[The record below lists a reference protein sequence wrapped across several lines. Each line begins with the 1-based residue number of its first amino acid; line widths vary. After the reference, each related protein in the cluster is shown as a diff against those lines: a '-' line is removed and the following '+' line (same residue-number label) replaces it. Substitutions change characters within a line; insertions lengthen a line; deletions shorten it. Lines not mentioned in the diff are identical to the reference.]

1 MADEKTQEEAP
12 KKKGKGKLII
22 IIIVVIVLLIV
33 AGVAVKMFVFG
44 SKKEAGNNEK
54 QKVEQQ
60 HQQEQQQ
67 SQNSNE
73 NYSEGGYIDESNLE
87 PVVVGPIIA
96 NLADEGGDRY
106 LKVKIVLLETKKK
119 AKEAKKEGEAT
130 GISLENAIIRD
141 VIINT
146 ISAKTSDDLL
156 SVSGKEE
163 LKNEIMTS
171 INKAVHRRLVVK
183 IYFTEFIIQ

>member
-1 MADEKTQEEAP
+1 MADEKNQEEAP
-12 KKKGKGKLII
+12 KKKGKGKLL
-22 IIIVVIVLLIV
+22 IIVGAVVVLIV
-33 AGVAVKMFVFG
+33 VGVVLKMFVFG
-44 SKKEAGNNEK
+44 GKKEKTQEK
-54 QKVEQQ
+54 KAPQKQ
-60 HQQEQQQ
+60 HEVQQQEDTQDYGE
-67 SQNSNE
+67 SDIN
-73 NYSEGGYIDESNLE
+73 ESNLE
-87 PVVVGPIIA
+87 PVVIGPIIA

-106 LKVKIVLLETKKK
+106 LKVKIVLLEPKKK
-119 AKEAKKEGEAT
+119 ADTAKKEEKST
-130 GISLENAIIRD
+130 GISLEDAIIRD

-171 INKAVHRRLVVK
+171 INKAVHKRLVRK